1 MIHLTRYR
9 NSFLLSLGLA
19 AVAFTGCDD
28 DDDDAPA
35 AQNAVDVIV
44 NSANHTL
51 LEAAVRKANLVNV
64 LSTTQNLTV
73 FAPDDDAFEALDIT
87 GDGMPDLDTE
97 AKINALDA
105 NGVALLTEVLTYH
118 VLGARVPAASV
129 PAGPNAAVE
138 TLNGESVYA
147 TRNNNGVF
155 INGVRVKQA
164 DINATNGVIH
174 VTESVLM
181 PSFDNNIVE
190 LAAGNP
196 NFSYLVAA
204 VTRADESGTSVS
216 GALSGA
222 GPFTVFAP
230 TNQAFMDA
238 GFANVAAIQAA
249 DPAVLRDILLY
260 HAVPARVFSS
270 DLTEGATPAT
280 AGGGTVTI
288 TLAGGAKVKG
298 IGNDVASN
306 IVGTN
311 VLASNG
317 VVHVIDRVLLPE

>member
-1 MIHLTRYR
+1 MIQLQRYR
-9 NSFLLSLGLA
+9 NSFLLSLSLA

-28 DDDDAPA
+28 DDDDTPA
-35 AQNAVDVIV
+35 AQDVVAVVV

-51 LEAAVRKANLVNV
+51 LEAAVKKANLVNV
-64 LSTTQNLTV
+64 LQTTQNITV
-73 FAPDDDAFEALDIT
+73 FAPDDDAFKKVDLNM
-87 GDGMPDLDTE
+87 DGTPDLDTE

-118 VLGARVPAASV
+118 VLGARVPSGSV

-138 TLNGESVYA
+138 TLNEESVYA

-155 INGVRVKQA
+155 INGIRVKQA

-181 PSFDNNIVE
+181 PPAGNLVE
-190 LAAGNP
+190 VASANP

-204 VTRADESGTSVS
+204 VLRADESGTSVS

-222 GPFTVFAP
+222 GPLTVFAP

-238 GFANVAAIQAA
+238 GFATIEAINAA
-249 DPAVLRDILLY
+249 DPETLRDIILY
-260 HAVPARVFSS
+260 HAIPARVFSS
-270 DLTEGATPAT
+270 DLTEGATPET

-288 TLAGGAKVKG
+288 TLQGGAKVKG
-298 IGNDVASN
+298 AGNETASN
-306 IVGTN
+306 IVATN
-311 VLASNG
+311 VLATNG
-317 VVHVIDRVLLPE
+317 VVHVIDRVLLP

>member
-9 NSFLLSLGLA
+9 NSFLLSLSLA

-28 DDDDAPA
+28 DDDDTPA
-35 AQNAVDVIV
+35 AQDIVAVVV

-51 LEAAVRKANLVNV
+51 LEAAVKKANLVNV
-64 LSTTQNLTV
+64 LQTTQNITV
-73 FAPDDDAFEALDIT
+73 FAPDDDAFKKVDLNM
-87 GDGMPDLDTE
+87 DGTPDLDTE

-118 VLGARVPAASV
+118 VLGARVPSGSV

-155 INGVRVKQA
+155 INGIRVKQA
-164 DINATNGVIH
+164 DISATNGVIH

-181 PSFDNNIVE
+181 PPAGNLVE
-190 LAAGNP
+190 VASANP

-204 VTRADESGTSVS
+204 VLRADQSGTSVS

-222 GPFTVFAP
+222 GPLTVFAP
-230 TNQAFMDA
+230 TNAAFIAA
-238 GFANVAAIQAA
+238 GFPTVESINAA
-249 DPAVLRDILLY
+249 DPATLRDIILY
-260 HAVPARVFSS
+260 HAIPARVFSS

-280 AGGGTVTI
+280 AGGGTVTV
-288 TLAGGAKVKG
+288 TLQGGAKVKG
-298 IGNDVASN
+298 AGNETASN
-306 IVGTN
+306 IVATN
-311 VLASNG
+311 VLATNG
-317 VVHVIDRVLLPE
+317 VVHVIDQVLLP